1 MKKKIIMIAGGGT
14 GGHIYPG
21 IAIARA
27 LQKADPAVEI
37 RFVGT
42 DKGLETKIVPR
53 EGFPLHL
60 IYGGQLN
67 FPGEPLKKIKTLLRL
82 PVGIFQS
89 LELIIKYRPYFVLGV
104 GGYASGP
111 FVLLASLLGC
121 RTAIWEPNAL
131 PGLANRWL
139 SRFVK
144 RCFLVFEDSKK
155 YLRAKNM
162 LVVGMPVRAEMEA
175 RQEPALELIQRSD
188 AKFHI
193 LHYGGSQGSRAIGRA
208 LAAAVTQHPD
218 WTRDL
223 KIVHQT
229 GSIDH
234 KDFIGRYKGF
244 ENLVEIHEFIFDMPK
259 YYEWADL
266 VVCRGGAS
274 TLNEIAA
281 FGLPSVIIPLPAAD
295 AHQEKNAEML
305 VRANAACM
313 IPQPELTPERLIS
326 EIQELRSNVALRD
339 MIKKNVKAF
348 HRPRAAEAIA
358 QEILKG

>member
-27 LQKADPAVEI
+27 LQKADPSVEI

-53 EGFPLHL
+53 EGFLLHL

-67 FPGEPLKKIKTLLRL
+67 FPGQPLKKLKTLLRL
-82 PVGIFQS
+82 PVGVFQS
-89 LELIIKYRPYFVLGV
+89 LELLIKYRPYFVLGV

-144 RCFLVFEDSKK
+144 KCFLVFEDSKK
-155 YLRAKNM
+155 YLHAKNM
-162 LVVGMPVRAEMEA
+162 RVVGMPVRAEMEA
-175 RQEPALELIQRSD
+175 KHDPVPRTDS
-188 AKFHI
+188 KFHI

-208 LAAAVTQHPD
+208 LSAAVTHHPG
-218 WTRDL
+218 WTNDV
-223 KIVHQT
+223 KVVHQT

-234 KDFIGRYKGF
+234 KDFISRYRGF

-259 YYEWADL
+259 FYDWADL

-281 FGLPSVIIPLPAAD
+281 FGLPSIIIPLPAAD

-305 VRANAACM
+305 VKANAARM
-313 IPQPELTPERLIS
+313 IPQSELTPERLIS

-358 QEILKG
+358 EEILKG

>member
-21 IAIARA
+21 IAIAKA
-27 LQKADPAVEI
+27 LQKADPSVEI

-42 DKGLETKIVPR
+42 DKGLEAKIIPR

-67 FPGEPLKKIKTLLRL
+67 FPGEPLKKMKTLLRL
-82 PVGIFQS
+82 PIGFFQS
-89 LELIIKYRPYFVLGV
+89 LELLIKYRPFLVLGV

-111 FVLLASLLGC
+111 FVLMAALLGC

-144 RCFLVFEDSKK
+144 KCFLVFKESEKS
-155 YLRAKNM
+155 LHCHH
-162 LVVGMPVRAEMEA
+162 LQVVGMPVRAEMEQKQTA
-175 RQEPALELIQRSD
+175 EPRTD
-188 AKFHI
+188 HCFHI

-208 LAAAVTQHPD
+208 LCQAVTHGGEWLKD
-218 WTRDL
+218 V

-229 GSIDH
+229 GSLDH
-234 KDFIGRYKGF
+234 RDFVERYRGR
-244 ENLVEIHEFIFDMPK
+244 EDIVEVQEFIFDMPK
-259 YYEWADL
+259 YYRWADL
-266 VVCRGGAS
+266 VICRGGAS

-281 FGLPSVIIPLPAAD
+281 FGLPAIIIPLPAAD
-295 AHQEKNAEML
+295 GHQEKNAEML
-305 VRANAACM
+305 VHANAARM
-313 IPQPELTPERLIS
+313 IRQSELSPEKLIA
-326 EIQELRSNVALRD
+326 EIQELRQNAALRE
-339 MIKKNVKAF
+339 MFQKNVISF
-348 HRPRAAEAIA
+348 HRPQAAETIA

>member
-1 MKKKIIMIAGGGT
+1 VKKKVIMIAGGGT

-27 LQKADPAVEI
+27 LQKADSNIEI

-42 DKGLETKIVPR
+42 DSGLETKIIPR
-53 EGFPLHL
+53 EGFALHL

-67 FPGEPLKKIKTLLRL
+67 FPGRPLKKIKTLLRL
-82 PVGIFQS
+82 PIGIFQS
-89 LELIIKYRPYFVLGV
+89 FELLLKYRPAFVLGV

-111 FVLLASLLGC
+111 FVLLASLMGC

-139 SRFVK
+139 SYFVK
-144 RCFLVFEDSKK
+144 KCFLVFEDSKK
-155 YLRAKNM
+155 YLHCKNM
-162 LVVGMPVRAEMEA
+162 RVVGMPVRAEMESKRA
-175 RQEPALELIQRSD
+175 PVTRDDS
-188 AKFHI
+188 KFHI
-193 LHYGGSQGSRAIGRA
+193 LHYGGSQGSRAIGRT
-208 LAAAVTQHPD
+208 LCQAVINGGEWLKD
-218 WTRDL
+218 I

-229 GSIDH
+229 GSIDY
-234 KDFIGRYKGF
+234 KDFLERYRGF
-244 ENLVEIHEFIFDMPK
+244 EHIVEIHEFIFDMPK
-259 YYEWADL
+259 FYDWTDL

-295 AHQEKNAEML
+295 AHQEKNAEMF
-305 VRANAACM
+305 VQAHAACM
-313 IPQPELTPERLIS
+313 IVQKDLTPERLVK

-339 MIKKNVKAF
+339 MIQKNVKAF
-348 HRPRAAEAIA
+348 HRPQAAEAIA

>member
-1 MKKKIIMIAGGGT
+1 MKKKVIMIAGGGT

-27 LQKADPAVEI
+27 LQKADPGVEI

-53 EGFPLHL
+53 EGFALHL

-67 FPGEPLKKIKTLLRL
+67 FPGEFFKKIKTLLRL

-89 LELIIKYRPYFVLGV
+89 LELLIKYRPYFVLGV

-111 FVLLASLLGC
+111 FVLLASLIGF

-144 RCFLVFEDSKK
+144 KCFLVFEESKK
-155 YLRAKNM
+155 SMHGKNM
-162 LVVGMPVRAEMEA
+162 QVVGMPVRAEMESK
-175 RQEPALELIQRSD
+175 RDPAPRSD

-208 LAAAVTQHPD
+208 LCQAVKDGGEWLQET
-218 WTRDL
+218 

-229 GSIDH
+229 GSIDY
-234 KDFIGRYKGF
+234 KDFLERYRGH
-244 ENLVEIHEFIFDMPK
+244 ENLVEVHEFIFDMPK
-259 YYEWADL
+259 FYDWADL

-281 FGLPSVIIPLPAAD
+281 FGLPSLIIPLPAAD

-313 IPQPELTPERLIS
+313 IAQKDLTPERLIK
-326 EIQELRSNVALRD
+326 EIQELRNNVALRD
-339 MIKKNVKAF
+339 MIRKNVKAF